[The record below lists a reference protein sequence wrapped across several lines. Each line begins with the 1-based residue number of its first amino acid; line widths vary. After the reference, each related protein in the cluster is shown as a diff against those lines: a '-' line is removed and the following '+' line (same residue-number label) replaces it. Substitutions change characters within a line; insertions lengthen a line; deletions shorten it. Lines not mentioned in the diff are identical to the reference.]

1 MRAAVPTLIL
11 WVGADQP
18 VWATQ
23 VKRLNVGISRRF
35 SSTTRDRLLADLR
48 TVLEPRFTARVR
60 EVATQLTKSEASV
73 EAAADL
79 LEEKVGVVAGQ

>member
-1 MRAAVPTLIL
+1 
-11 WVGADQP
+11 
-18 VWATQ
+18 
-23 VKRLNVGISRRF
+23 
-35 SSTTRDRLLADLR
+35 
-48 TVLEPRFTARVR
+48 VLEPRFTARAR